1 LRVDGGVS
9 PLGPEMGKEIP
20 MVTTS
25 DPGPIRMGQAGLVG
39 NGEYGPWE
47 MGPRIKTRVIVG

>member
-1 LRVDGGVS
+1 
-9 PLGPEMGKEIP
+9 MGKEIP